1 MMKIPYSDALNMV
14 TSVEPVYAV
23 RKYPVERA
31 VGKILAEP
39 VYAKYSVPISPV
51 SAMDG
56 FAVSSKKTV
65 EASENN
71 PVTLRDFDRVN
82 TGNVVRGCY
91 DAVIMIE
98 DVEFDGSEDPAEI
111 TIRAPISS
119 GRNVRATGEDIEA
132 GRLVLPAGSRIRAFD
147 IGALAGYGITEV
159 SVYSVSVGII
169 PTGSELI
176 APGDIPLPGEVVESN
191 SVMTE
196 AYLKEFGVDV
206 ICYPP
211 VSDNQALIRGAISRA
226 VKENEIVLISA
237 GSSMGSRDFT
247 AKAIADLGEVL
258 FHGVLMKPA
267 KPSMLG
273 IVEGKPIIGMPGF
286 PLAVQTAERLFVRT
300 LLEGWGLKGP
310 EQETLLAEAGED
322 VKSDRDID
330 EFRFA
335 SAAKVDGRVVVL
347 PQIRSASMQMNGIRA
362 NGYMH
367 IPRGLGK
374 VKAGEA
380 VTTVLNVP
388 VEELSSTVLFAGV
401 YSAGVERVAASAAA
415 SGLSVRFGDV
425 SSENP
430 NLLRNKACHALCVT
444 ESFDVDALEDIPLEA
459 YPLGDNT
466 ILLMRCDM
474 QDDICNRLRV
484 FAGGIR

>member
-1 MMKIPYSDALNMV
+1 M
-14 TSVEPVYAV
+14 
-23 RKYPVERA
+23 
-31 VGKILAEP
+31 
-39 VYAKYSVPISPV
+39 
-51 SAMDG
+51 
-56 FAVSSKKTV
+56 
-65 EASENN
+65 
-71 PVTLRDFDRVN
+71 
-82 TGNVVRGCY
+82 
-91 DAVIMIE
+91 
-98 DVEFDGSEDPAEI
+98 
-111 TIRAPISS
+111 
-119 GRNVRATGEDIEA
+119 
-132 GRLVLPAGSRIRAFD
+132 
-147 IGALAGYGITEV
+147 
-159 SVYSVSVGII
+159 
-169 PTGSELI
+169 
-176 APGDIPLPGEVVESN
+176 
-191 SVMTE
+191 
-196 AYLKEFGVDV
+196 
-206 ICYPP
+206 
-211 VSDNQALIRGAISRA
+211 
-226 VKENEIVLISA
+226 
-237 GSSMGSRDFT
+237 
-247 AKAIADLGEVL
+247 
-258 FHGVLMKPA
+258 
-267 KPSMLG
+267 
-273 IVEGKPIIGMPGF
+273 
-286 PLAVQTAERLFVRT
+286 RT

-388 VEELSSTVLFAGV
+388 VEELSNTVLFAGV